1 MSPRKLDEIGKN
13 IEDARRNRDPKLIAE
28 LERLAAEVKTAN
40 RLKTERQDAS
50 TRAQSARDR
59 AEGAYD
65 DYMLSRLPWAWMVF
79 RRSSPSSCDSRSGAK

>member
-59 AEGAYD
+59 AEGA
-65 DYMLSRLPWAWMVF
+65 WTQVAF
-79 RRSSPSSCDSRSGAK
+79 